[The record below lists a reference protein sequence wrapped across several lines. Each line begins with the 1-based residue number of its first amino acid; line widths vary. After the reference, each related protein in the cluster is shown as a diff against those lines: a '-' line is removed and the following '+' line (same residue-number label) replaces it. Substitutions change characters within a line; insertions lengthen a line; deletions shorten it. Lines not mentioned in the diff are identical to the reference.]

1 MSQIAKPTARTRAA
15 KRSKLGFTLIEVMMS
30 LAIAGS
36 ALVAIFAMQESI
48 ARGNGL
54 GREMTTATANTRLWL
69 ERLRRD
75 SLTWT
80 GNTATSLAQ
89 TSYLNQVGTGWFMPV
104 PNAPFPNFAQQ
115 PGVDWAGNE
124 TPITGDH
131 HFCTA
136 IRLQWVR
143 QPETMRADVIT
154 WWARQGRMPC
164 ANTGQAL
171 AALASPAG
179 GIRQVSASTILRRG
193 Q

>member
-1 MSQIAKPTARTRAA
+1 MSAGMRAA
-15 KRSKLGFTLIEVMMS
+15 VRSKMGFTLIEVMMS

-54 GREMTTATANTRLWL
+54 GREMTTATANTRLWI

-75 SLTWT
+75 SLAWT
-80 GNTATSLAQ
+80 GNTATALAP
-89 TSYLNQVGTGWFMPV
+89 TSYLNQVGTGWFMPL
-104 PNAPFPNFAQQ
+104 PNVPFPNFAQQ

-124 TPITGDH
+124 TAIAANQ

-136 IRLQWVR
+136 VRLQWVR

-154 WWARQGRMPC
+154 WWSRQGRMPC

-171 AALASPAG
+171 AALANPAG
-179 GIRQVSASTILRRG
+179 GLRQVAASTILRRG